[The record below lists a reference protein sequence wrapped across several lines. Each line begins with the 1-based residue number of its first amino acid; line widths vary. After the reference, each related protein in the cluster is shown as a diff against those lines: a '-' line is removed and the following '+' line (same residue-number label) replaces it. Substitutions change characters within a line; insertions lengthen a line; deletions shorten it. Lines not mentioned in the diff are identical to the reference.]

1 MIKSK
6 EELKYYLEKDKKAL
20 WIKIK
25 KPCRFGA
32 DIWKFQI
39 ANGCIIGANAVVT
52 KDFREE
58 NSIIAGCPAKVIGFK
73 K

>member
-6 EELKYYLEKDKKAL
+6 EDLKYYLEEDKKAL
-20 WIKIK
+20 GIKMRK
-25 KPCRFGA
+25 LCRFGA

-58 NSIIAGCPAKVIGFK
+58 NSIKAGCPAKVIGFK